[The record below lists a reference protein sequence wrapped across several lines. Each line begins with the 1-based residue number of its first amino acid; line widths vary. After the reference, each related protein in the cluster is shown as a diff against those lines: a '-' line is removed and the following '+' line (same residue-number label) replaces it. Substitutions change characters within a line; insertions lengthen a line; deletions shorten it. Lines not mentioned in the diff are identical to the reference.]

1 MPLDAGSPQD
11 SKSTRTPGSWTQI
24 LLLED
29 NSARANR
36 RSAAGFRRP
45 PDSDVVLRF
54 HRIEND
60 AVSVAG
66 ESAYAPG
73 TLGNSGARGGRSTL
87 ALQLLDSIGAYPQ
100 ETLVVA
106 GPNYGG
112 NQRFTDEL
120 QRRGF
125 NWTVELPRNAVMRT
139 EKNSSGVPIMSLLSS
154 AKWKSHDIVSPG
166 TGNILTYAVAHLGY
180 VPLTDGVR
188 GRLFAAQTG
197 AINGVHKG
205 TIIGLSS
212 IATTALDDLLR
223 AVGWA
228 RWIRPLVRLEERR
241 LFTPRREQEPS
252 NRKTHVEL
260 AARSNIK
267 LSRQHD
273 ESASRNGDREDLT
286 PCTPRKVLSKES
298 KLLNVVELFAGAGGM
313 GLGFLLSGGKT
324 SGYRVGFSA
333 EVHPIYAAT
342 LRSNHSSLARIRKS
356 RAAVP
361 EEIQPIDLRAK
372 RSLDVIQESMRSFGD
387 THVLIGGPPCQGFS
401 NANRNSWHGANP
413 HNELVDVFLRFIRH
427 LKPRVFLME
436 NVQGILWTHKNGQS
450 KGELTVANSVAARM
464 ECAGYLVFPKLLDAV
479 WYGVPQYRTRV
490 FLLGIHR
497 DLGYQRGDFGKW
509 GPYPLPSHG
518 PGTPNKYTTFQ
529 DAARD
534 LPAIGNG
541 HTLPEMSSII

>member
-1 MPLDAGSPQD
+1 M
-11 SKSTRTPGSWTQI
+11 
-24 LLLED
+24 
-29 NSARANR
+29 
-36 RSAAGFRRP
+36 
-45 PDSDVVLRF
+45 
-54 HRIEND
+54 
-60 AVSVAG
+60 
-66 ESAYAPG
+66 
-73 TLGNSGARGGRSTL
+73 
-87 ALQLLDSIGAYPQ
+87 
-100 ETLVVA
+100 
-106 GPNYGG
+106 
-112 NQRFTDEL
+112 
-120 QRRGF
+120 
-125 NWTVELPRNAVMRT
+125 
-139 EKNSSGVPIMSLLSS
+139 
-154 AKWKSHDIVSPG
+154 
-166 TGNILTYAVAHLGY
+166 
-180 VPLTDGVR
+180 
-188 GRLFAAQTG
+188 
-197 AINGVHKG
+197 
-205 TIIGLSS
+205 
-212 IATTALDDLLR
+212 
-223 AVGWA
+223 
-228 RWIRPLVRLEERR
+228 
-241 LFTPRREQEPS
+241 
-252 NRKTHVEL
+252 
-260 AARSNIK
+260 
-267 LSRQHD
+267 
-273 ESASRNGDREDLT
+273 
-286 PCTPRKVLSKES
+286 
-298 KLLNVVELFAGAGGM
+298 VELFAGAGGM

-464 ECAGYLVFPKLLDAV
+464 ERAGYLVFPKLLDAV

-534 LPAIGNG
+534 LPPIGNG
-541 HTLPEMSSII
+541 HTLPEMPYGEPSEPKLARNPYLEFLRANAERNVISDHVTSRHADYVLDRYKQIPPGGNWEDITDSLTNYSDVQRTHSNIYRRLLWDEPSITIGHYRKSMLVHPSQNRGLSLREAARLQSFPDWFHFVGTENGDAGGLMHQQQQLANAVCPLVTKSIAEFLLSL

>member
-1 MPLDAGSPQD
+1 VLAKARRQYLRCGRAVLNVSFPNVLRPKQARIPGLVYILSLPEAAADRLSVCRSARFSRPLSCPTKSTKAGINCKESSAPPTLNPRKEMPLNAGSPQD

-73 TLGNSGARGGRSTL
+73 TLDNSGARGGRSTL

-205 TIIGLSS
+205 TIIGFSS

-241 LFTPRREQEPS
+241 LFTPRREPEPS

-286 PCTPRKVLSKES
+286 PCTPRKVLSK
-298 KLLNVVELFAGAGGM
+298 GIQ
-313 GLGFLLSGGKT
+313 T
-324 SGYRVGFSA
+324 SQCG
-333 EVHPIYAAT
+333 
-342 LRSNHSSLARIRKS
+342 
-356 RAAVP
+356 
-361 EEIQPIDLRAK
+361 
-372 RSLDVIQESMRSFGD
+372 
-387 THVLIGGPPCQGFS
+387 
-401 NANRNSWHGANP
+401 
-413 HNELVDVFLRFIRH
+413 
-427 LKPRVFLME
+427 
-436 NVQGILWTHKNGQS
+436 
-450 KGELTVANSVAARM
+450 
-464 ECAGYLVFPKLLDAV
+464 
-479 WYGVPQYRTRV
+479 
-490 FLLGIHR
+490 
-497 DLGYQRGDFGKW
+497 
-509 GPYPLPSHG
+509 
-518 PGTPNKYTTFQ
+518 
-529 DAARD
+529 
-534 LPAIGNG
+534 
-541 HTLPEMSSII
+541 